1 MSATVMRSLK
11 GLIFILVLVQA
22 IHAQPALV
30 KPSSGTVPVPLTQQG
45 SWDHLI
51 PKPMQL
57 MPGNGAFALVAGIQ
71 VSGTNHPEVN
81 RMVTQVSERMAGLNK
96 LPISALPG
104 KGHLAGKGKVLLLLT
119 DTLQLGNEGYDLNIQ
134 SDGIRVLAKTPAG
147 LFYGVQTL
155 LQCLPPV
162 VYQRSVYKG
171 TVKINAVRIRDEP
184 RYGYRGLHLD
194 CGRHFFDV
202 AFIKKYIDL
211 MAAHKFN
218 TFHWHLT
225 EDQGWRIEIK
235 KYPRLTS
242 VGAWRR
248 ETVVGHAATE
258 PVSYDGTPHGGFY
271 TQQEVKEIVQYAA
284 ERYITIVPEIEMP
297 GHARAAIAAYPEL
310 SCTDQPMDVASTWG
324 VFDDV
329 FCPEET
335 TFDFLEDVLT
345 EVIALF
351 PGKYIHIGGDE
362 CPKVSWENS
371 QFCQQIM
378 SARGLK
384 DEHELQS
391 YFIQRIEK
399 FLNSKGKIL
408 IGWDEILE
416 GGLAPNAVVMSWRG
430 IDGGIAA
437 AKQKHQVIMT
447 PTTAVY
453 LDYYQGEPGREP
465 LGIGGYL
472 PIEKVY
478 AYEPDPAE
486 LTAEEQGYILG
497 IQANVWT
504 EYMKTS
510 SHVEYMVWPRACA
523 VAELGWSKDKRKDFP
538 DFQRRLI
545 GHLPRLQAMK
555 VNYGKAFLDPVIR
568 PVSGWDQ
575 PGYILFE
582 PIAAGIEYRFTT
594 DGTPVTVKSSS
605 AAWNPA
611 VGGKLLVQ
619 AQAFKDG
626 ATIGRSVAQWVAY
639 HWGNATGTRTS
650 STLSTQLASQ
660 LSDGLIGKETDLKK
674 WSAGKNWAALG
685 NQAFTFEYQFSTPV
699 EAKSISFAALNQP
712 ANGLA
717 LPAQAKVWVS
727 NDGVNF
733 TATSSMPAPRL
744 VANHTPVMQ
753 YHLKLPSGS
762 IKALRISL
770 DPPSHQDAK
779 GKGLSMALDEFI
791 VD

>member
-1 MSATVMRSLK
+1 MKYSFFAAM
-11 GLIFILVLVQA
+11 IL
-22 IHAQPALV
+22 ALV
-30 KPSSGTVPVPLTQQG
+30 SGVHGHPELIKSSAADAPKPLMQEG
-45 SWDHLI
+45 SWEHLI
-51 PKPMQL
+51 PKPLQL
-57 MPGNGAFALVAGIQ
+57 TPGNGGFALVAGIQ
-71 VSGTNHPEVN
+71 VSGTNHPAVN
-81 RMVTQVSERMAGLNK
+81 QLVSQVSEWMAGLNK
-96 LPISALPG
+96 LPITATPG
-104 KGHLAGKGKVLLLLT
+104 KGVVAGKGKVLLLLT
-119 DTLQLGNEGYDLNIQ
+119 DTLQLGTEGYDLNIQ
-134 SDGIRVLAKTPAG
+134 NEGIRLLAKTPAG

-155 LQCLPPV
+155 LQCLPPA
-162 VYQRSVYKG
+162 VYQRSIYKG
-171 TVKINAVRIRDEP
+171 PVKIAAVRIRDEP
-184 RYGYRGLHLD
+184 RYSYRGLHLD

-248 ETVVGHAATE
+248 ETVVGHASTE

-271 TQQEVKEIVQYAA
+271 TQDEIKGVVKYAA
-284 ERYITIVPEIEMP
+284 DRFITIVPEIEMP

-371 QFCQQIM
+371 EFCQQIM
-378 SARGLK
+378 RARGLK

-437 AKQKHQVIMT
+437 ARQKHQVIMT

-478 AYEPDPAE
+478 AYEPDPVE

-497 IQANVWT
+497 VQANVWT

-510 SHVEYMVWPRACA
+510 SHVEYMTWPRACA
-523 VAELGWSKDKRKDFP
+523 VAELGWTKDKRKDFP

-582 PIAAGIEYRFTT
+582 PAPAGIEYRFTT
-594 DGTPVTVKSSS
+594 DASMVSARSSN
-605 AAWNPA
+605 AAWNPSTP
-611 VGGKLLVQ
+611 GKVLVQ
-619 AQAFKDG
+619 AQPFKG
-626 ATIGRSVAQWVAY
+626 GSALGRSVAQWVAY
-639 HWGNATGTRTS
+639 HWGNATGVKAS
-650 STLSTQLASQ
+650 ATLNPELTAKLK
-660 LSDGLIGKETDLKK
+660 DGLIGKETDLKK
-674 WSAGKNWAALG
+674 WSAGKNWASLG
-685 NQAFTFEYQFSTPV
+685 NEAFTFEYQFASPI
-699 EAKSISFAALNQP
+699 EAKSFSFAALNQP
-712 ANGLA
+712 TNGLG
-717 LPAQAKVWVS
+717 LPAQVKVMVS
-727 NDGVNF
+727 KDGINF
-733 TATSSMPAPRL
+733 TDTPTVPAPRP

-753 YHLKLPSGS
+753 YHLALPPGS
-762 IKALRISL
+762 IKALKVVL
-770 DPPSHQDAK
+770 DAPASQNAK
-779 GKGLSMALDEFI
+779 GKPFNMAIDEFI
-791 VD
+791 VH